1 MVIDINKMQ
10 KVILSLLL
18 VTLVASFQDT
28 KTVLTELDSDQF
40 GNTLIS
46 MVQVYMQSKGSAEEV
61 NLLLNTIASGI
72 LENQNKH
79 DALRRVEQGAC
90 NKVPPSYL

>member
-1 MVIDINKMQ
+1 
-10 KVILSLLL
+10 
-18 VTLVASFQDT
+18 
-28 KTVLTELDSDQF
+28 
-40 GNTLIS
+40 

-90 NKVPPSYL
+90 NKVPPHAYK

>member
-1 MVIDINKMQ
+1 MVININKMQ

-72 LENQNKH
+72 MENQNKH
-79 DALRRVEQGAC
+79 DALRRVE
-90 NKVPPSYL
+90 